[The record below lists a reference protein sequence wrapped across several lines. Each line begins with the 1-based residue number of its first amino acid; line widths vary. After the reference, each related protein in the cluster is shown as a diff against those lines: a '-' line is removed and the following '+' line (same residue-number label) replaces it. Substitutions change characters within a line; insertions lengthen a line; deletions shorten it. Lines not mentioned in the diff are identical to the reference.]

1 MVAFATESDLQAR
14 WSLAPE
20 SEQAL
25 AVLEDASVWLQA
37 MYSLP
42 DNPSEKLA
50 SVLRI
55 IVCSMAKRA
64 LQSENTDHMESL
76 SQTAGPF
83 SQSSS
88 FRNSEGN
95 LFLTKAEREMLD
107 KALDEE
113 LNRSRG
119 MRTIEAGSW

>member
-20 SEQAL
+20 GEQAL

-107 KALDEE
+107 KAFDEE

>member
-20 SEQAL
+20 GEQAL

-37 MYSLP
+37 MYALP

>member
-20 SEQAL
+20 GEQAL